1 MQYAF
6 LSTLIPN
13 TMQKEVTRFSSNNMQ
28 DAANALQ
35 WHIYNGL
42 CKNLND
48 KIELINILPVGSYPQ
63 YYKKAFIKEEIFQT
77 DYSENNL
84 NVGFC
89 NIKLLRKFIQP
100 VKIYK
105 ALKKWCKKNQDD
117 KFLFMY
123 TVSSAFMKAAAKIK
137 KKYPDIK
144 ICAVV
149 ADLPDMSSL
158 SSKKGF
164 LQKIFEKKL
173 SSDSYSRLNCIDA
186 FVLLTKYM
194 AEYMKIN
201 KPFCV
206 VEGIASEIDNAEEK
220 EKNNK
225 LKNILY
231 TGTLHKKF
239 GILNLLEA
247 FKQIPDND
255 YRLIICGIGD
265 SEDIIKKAAEEDSR
279 IIYKG
284 QLSREEI
291 LVLQRKAAVLVNPR
305 QANEEFTK
313 YSFPSKNLEYL
324 SSGTPVIAYKL
335 EGIPDEYDPY
345 IFYVKDNSTES
356 LKDKLTEVCECSD
369 GIVYEKSQKAKEFVL
384 KNKNEVAQTKIIIDM
399 LKKEKLM

>member
-1 MQYAF
+1 MKYAF
-6 LSTLIPN
+6 LSTLIPDDL
-13 TMQKEVTRFSSNNMQ
+13 QKEVAKLSSNNMQ

-42 CKNLND
+42 CKNLNE
-48 KIELINILPVGSYPQ
+48 KVELINILPIGSYPQ
-63 YYKKAFIKEEIFQT
+63 YYKKAFIKESIFKT
-77 DYSENNL
+77 SYSENNL

-89 NIKLLRKFIQP
+89 NIKFLRKFIQP
-100 VKIYK
+100 LKIYR
-105 ALKKWCKKNQDD
+105 ALDKWCKKNKDN

-123 TVSSAFMKAAAKIK
+123 TVSSPFMKAAAKIK

-158 SSKKGF
+158 SSNKGL
-164 LQKIFEKKL
+164 LQKMFEKKL
-173 SSDSYSRLNCIDA
+173 SSDSYSRLDCIDA

-194 AEYMKIN
+194 ADYMKID

-206 VEGIASEIDNAEEK
+206 VEGIASEIDNSTRNE
-220 EKNNK
+220 NING

-247 FKQIPDND
+247 FKQISDKD

-265 SEDIIKKAAEEDSR
+265 SRDIIKKAAEEDPR

-284 QLSREEI
+284 QLPREEI
-291 LVLQRKAAVLVNPR
+291 LILQREAAVLVNPR

-324 SSGTPVIAYKL
+324 SSGIPVIAYKL

-345 IFYVKDNSTES
+345 IFYVKDNSIES
-356 LKDKLTEVCECSD
+356 LKEKLMEVCECSD
-369 GIVYEKSQKAKEFVL
+369 GFAYKKSIKAKDFVL
-384 KNKNEVAQTKIIIDM
+384 KNKNEIAQTKIIIDM
-399 LKKEKLM
+399 LKKEKLI